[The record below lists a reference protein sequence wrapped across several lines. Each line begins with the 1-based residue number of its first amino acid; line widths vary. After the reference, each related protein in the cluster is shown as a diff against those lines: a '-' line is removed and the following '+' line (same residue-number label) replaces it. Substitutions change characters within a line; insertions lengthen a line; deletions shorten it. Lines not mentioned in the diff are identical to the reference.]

1 MRTPFQKT
9 LVVGN
14 WKMQVTVRA
23 AAAAAREIA
32 SLVPAARDREVALA
46 PPFTALAA
54 VRDALEGSAVALA
67 AQDLFWEDEGAYTG
81 EISGPMLGE
90 LGATYVLVGHSER
103 RIYLG
108 ETDHMINRKVMAA
121 LRSDLQPILCV
132 GETEKTRASGQH
144 DRMVREQVA
153 LGLDGVPRTRAAKL
167 AIAWEPVWAIGTGR
181 TASPADAVE
190 MHATIR
196 KELETLFP
204 RDGGRIRILYGGSV
218 TAGNVDALM
227 ACPDVDGVLVGGA
240 SLRPGEF
247 ARIAAYA
254 AGKGR

>member
-1 MRTPFQKT
+1 MRTPLQKT

-32 SLVPAARDREVALA
+32 ALVPESRDREVALA

-54 VRDALEGSAVALA
+54 VRDALDGSAVSLA
-67 AQDLFWEDEGAYTG
+67 AQNLFWEDEGAYTG

-90 LGATYVLVGHSER
+90 LGVTYVIVGHSER
-103 RIYLG
+103 RLYLG
-108 ETDHMINRKVMAA
+108 ETDHMINRKVHAA
-121 LRSDLQPILCV
+121 LRSDLGAILCV
-132 GETEKTRASGQH
+132 GETERTRASGQH
-144 DRMVREQVA
+144 AQVVREQVA
-153 LGLDGVPRTRAAKL
+153 LGLDGVPNTQAAKL

-196 KELETLFP
+196 RELETLFP
-204 RDGGRIRILYGGSV
+204 REGGRIRVLYGGSV
-218 TAGNVDALM
+218 TGGNVDALM

-240 SLRPGEF
+240 SLRPEEF
-247 ARIAAYA
+247 ARIAAYGA
-254 AGKGR
+254 KAGR